1 MLAPMA
7 DVAIEALQRVPLLSK
22 LDKKEL
28 KSMSREMSE
37 RTFPQGAEVTAT
49 GKSGVGFFIIDA
61 GTATVRVG
69 DRVVA
74 SLKAGDHFGE
84 MALIDGGRR
93 SAQVTAD
100 TELTCYGMTA
110 WNFRPFLKD
119 HPDLVWALLQT
130 LVARLREAE
139 AR

>member
-1 MLAPMA
+1 MSLSA
-7 DVAIEALQRVPLLSK
+7 ESLKTVPLFKDLSSR
-22 LDKKEL
+22 DL
-28 KSMSREMSE
+28 KQLAGAMNE
-37 RTFPQGAEVTAT
+37 RTYAPGREITT
-49 GKSGVGFFIIDA
+49 EGESGLGFFVVAD
-61 GTATVRVG
+61 GTATVTVDGTTRRQLG
-69 DRVVA
+69 P
-74 SLKAGDHFGE
+74 GDHFGE

-93 SAQVTAD
+93 SAQVTAE

-139 AR
+139 ARH

>member
-1 MLAPMA
+1 MSLSP
-7 DVAIEALQRVPLLSK
+7 ENLKRVPLFKDLSSR
-22 LDKKEL
+22 DL
-28 KSMSREMSE
+28 KQLAGAMNE
-37 RTFPQGAEVTAT
+37 RTYAPGREITT
-49 GKSGVGFFIIDA
+49 EGESGLGFFVVAD
-61 GTATVRVG
+61 GTATVTIDGETRRQLG
-69 DRVVA
+69 P
-74 SLKAGDHFGE
+74 GDHFGE

-93 SAQVTAD
+93 SAQVTAE

-110 WNFRPFLKD
+110 WNFKPFLKD

>member
-1 MLAPMA
+1 MSLSA
-7 DVAIEALQRVPLLSK
+7 ESLQQVPLFKDLSSR
-22 LDKKEL
+22 DL
-28 KSMSREMSE
+28 KQLAGAMNE
-37 RTFPQGAEVTAT
+37 RTYAAGREITT
-49 GKSGVGFFIIDA
+49 EGESGLGFFVVAD
-61 GTATVRVG
+61 GTATVTVDGQTR
-69 DRVVA
+69 RQ
-74 SLKAGDHFGE
+74 LTAGDHFGE

-93 SAQVTAD
+93 SAKVTAE

-139 AR
+139 ARG